1 MKNKYE
7 HMNIKD
13 IIEQKLSEVILNV
26 YQLKDIKLEVQENKT
41 EFEGDFTIVTF
52 PLVKQLK
59 KNPESIGVELGEA
72 LTEQTELFES
82 FNVVKGFLNVKVKNQ
97 LFVDNFRSVSENFS
111 TIEKKNATVMVEY
124 SSPNTNKPLHLGHI
138 RNNLLGFSVAQ
149 ILKEAGYDVI
159 KTQII
164 NDRGIH
170 ICKSMLAWEKFGNG
184 ETPETTNTK
193 GDKFVGNYYVEF
205 DKNYKKE
212 IAGLVEQGVGEEQAK
227 KEAPVMKEAQ
237 KMLLDWENG
246 DEKVRALWAEMNS
259 WVYKGF
265 NETYK
270 RLGVDF
276 DQVQYESNTYI
287 LGKDLIQEGL
297 DKGVLYQKEDGS
309 VWCDLTDEGLDQK
322 LLLRSDG
329 TSVYMTQDL
338 GTAVERFKQ
347 NDIQKL
353 IYTVGNE
360 QDYHFQVLFKI
371 LKKLGYEWADQLYHL
386 SYGMVELPEGKM
398 KSREGTVVDADDLM
412 QEMYETAK
420 SKAQELGKLEN
431 LSEEEK
437 ETSYETVGLGALKYF
452 MLKVDPKKKML
463 FNPAESID
471 FNGNT
476 GPFIQY
482 TYARIQSLL
491 SKAGTLQAETAE
503 IELNQSEKELIMQLA
518 NFKTVVAKSAET
530 LSPALVANYVYDLV
544 KTYNSFYQNNPILNQ
559 EDEKIKQFRLNI
571 SDITAK
577 TIKKSLELL
586 GIGTVNRM

>member
-1 MKNKYE
+1 M
-7 HMNIKD
+7 
-13 IIEQKLSEVILNV
+13 
-26 YQLKDIKLEVQENKT
+26 DIKEYIRESIAQVVESVYGLQNITLEVQENKT
-41 EFEGDFTIVTF
+41 DFEGDFTVVIF

-59 KNPESIGVELGEA
+59 KSPDALGQEIGEA
-72 LTEQTELFES
+72 LINSSDFVEG
-82 FNVVKGFLNVKVKNQ
+82 FNVVKGFLNLKVKNKY
-97 LFVDNFRSVSENFS
+97 FIESFKAEERNFGTV
-111 TIEKKNATVMVEY
+111 TPKNQTVMVEY

-138 RNNLLGFSVAQ
+138 RNILLGYSVAQ

-159 KTQII
+159 KTQIV

-184 ETPETTNTK
+184 ETPADSGLK
-193 GDKFVGNYYVEF
+193 GDKLVGNYYVKF
-205 DKNYKKE
+205 DQEYKKE
-212 IAGLVEQGVGEEQAK
+212 IQHLVENGLGEDEAK
-227 KEAPVMKEAQ
+227 KQAPIFVEAQ
-237 KMLLDWENG
+237 KMLLDWEQENPQ
-246 DEKVRALWAEMNS
+246 VRELWQKMNQ
-259 WVYKGF
+259 WVYDGF
-265 NETYK
+265 GETYK

-276 DQVQYESNTYI
+276 DQIQYESNTYI

-297 DKGVLYQKEDGS
+297 SKGVLYQKEDGS
-309 VWCDLTDEGLDQK
+309 VWCDLSDEGLDQK

-371 LKKLGYEWADQLYHL
+371 LKKLGYDWAEHLYHL
-386 SYGMVELPEGKM
+386 SYGMVELPHGKM

-412 QEMYETAK
+412 QEMYLTAK
-420 SKAQELGKLEN
+420 EKAQELGKLEH
-431 LSEEEK
+431 LPEEDK
-437 ETSYETVGLGALKYF
+437 ERSYEIVGQGALKYY

-463 FNPAESID
+463 FNPEESID

-491 SKAGTLQAETAE
+491 EKAGYEPQDLAEDIE
-503 IELNQSEKELIMQLA
+503 INAYEKELITHLG
-518 NFKTVVAKSAET
+518 NFKTVVSKAAET
-530 LSPALVANYVYDLV
+530 LSPAQLANYIYDLV
-544 KTYNSFYQNNPILNQ
+544 KSYNSFYQNNPILNQ
-559 EDEKIKQFRLNI
+559 EDAAVKNLRLKL
-571 SDITAK
+571 SALTAK
-577 TIKKSLELL
+577 TIKRGLELL
-586 GIGTVNRM
+586 GIGVVNRM

>member
-1 MKNKYE
+1 M
-7 HMNIKD
+7 
-13 IIEQKLSEVILNV
+13 
-26 YQLKDIKLEVQENKT
+26 DIKEYIKESIAQVVESVYGLPNITLEVQENKT
-41 EFEGDFTIVTF
+41 DFEGDFTVVIF

-59 KNPESIGVELGEA
+59 KSPDALGQEIGEA
-72 LTEQTELFES
+72 IINSSDFVEG
-82 FNVVKGFLNVKVKNQ
+82 FNVVKGFLNLKVKNKY
-97 LFVDNFRSVSENFS
+97 FIESFKAEERNFGTV
-111 TIEKKNATVMVEY
+111 TPKNQTVMVEY

-138 RNNLLGFSVAQ
+138 RNILLGYSVAQ

-159 KTQII
+159 KTQIV

-184 ETPETTNTK
+184 ETPADSGLK
-193 GDKFVGNYYVEF
+193 GDKLVGNYYVKF
-205 DKNYKKE
+205 DQEYKKE
-212 IAGLVEQGVGEEQAK
+212 IQNLVENGLGEDEAK
-227 KEAPVMKEAQ
+227 KQAPIFVEAQ
-237 KMLLDWENG
+237 KMLLDWEKENPR
-246 DEKVRALWAEMNS
+246 VRELWQKMNQ
-259 WVYKGF
+259 WVYDGF
-265 NETYK
+265 GETYK

-276 DQVQYESNTYI
+276 DQIQYESNTYI

-297 DKGVLYQKEDGS
+297 SKGVLYQKEDGS
-309 VWCDLTDEGLDQK
+309 VWCDLSDEGLDQK

-371 LKKLGYEWADQLYHL
+371 LKKLGYDWAEHLYHL
-386 SYGMVELPEGKM
+386 SYGMVELPHGKM

-412 QEMYETAK
+412 QEMYLTAK
-420 SKAQELGKLEN
+420 EKAQELGKLEH
-431 LSEEEK
+431 LPEEDK
-437 ETSYETVGLGALKYF
+437 ERSYEIVGQGALKYY

-463 FNPAESID
+463 FNPEESID

-491 SKAGTLQAETAE
+491 EKASYEPQDLAEDIE
-503 IELNQSEKELIMQLA
+503 INAYEKELITHLG
-518 NFKTVVAKSAET
+518 NFKTVVSKAAET
-530 LSPALVANYVYDLV
+530 LSPAQLANYIYDLV
-544 KTYNSFYQNNPILNQ
+544 KLYNSFYQNNPILNQ
-559 EDEKIKQFRLNI
+559 EDAAVKNLRLKL
-571 SDITAK
+571 SSLTAK
-577 TIKKSLELL
+577 TIKRGLELL
-586 GIGTVNRM
+586 GIGVVNRM

>member
-1 MKNKYE
+1 MN
-7 HMNIKD
+7 MNIKD
-13 IIEQKLSEVILNV
+13 TLQQKISVIV
-26 YQLKDIKLEVQENKT
+26 KEIYQQNIPLEVQQNKT
-41 EFEGDFTIVTF
+41 DFEGDFTVVIF
-52 PLVKQLK
+52 PLVKLAK
-59 KNPESIGVELGEA
+59 KSPDVLGNELGE
-72 LTEQTELFES
+72 ELKKQGAIENY
-82 FNVVKGFLNVKVKNQ
+82 NVVKGFLNLTINNEAFVQNFKEIKSDFDFKESKNQ
-97 LFVDNFRSVSENFS
+97 
-111 TIEKKNATVMVEY
+111 TVMVEY

-149 ILKEAGYDVI
+149 ILKEAGYNVV

-184 ETPETTNTK
+184 ETPESTGLK
-193 GDKFVGNYYVEF
+193 GDKLVGNYYVEF
-205 DKNYKKE
+205 DKNYKAQISELK
-212 IAGLVEQGVGEEQAK
+212 EQGLDEETAK
-227 KEAPVMKEAQ
+227 KQAPIIQEAQ
-237 KMLLDWENG
+237 KMLLDWEQNKSEVRNLW
-246 DEKVRALWAEMNS
+246 EKMNS
-259 WVYKGF
+259 WVYEGF

-287 LGKDLIQEGL
+287 LGKDIIEDGL
-297 DKGVLYQKEDGS
+297 AKGVFFKKDDNS
-309 VWCDLTDEGLDQK
+309 VWIDLTEDGLDQK
-322 LLLRSDG
+322 LVLRGDG

-360 QDYHFQVLFKI
+360 QDYHFQVLFLI
-371 LKKLGYEWADQLYHL
+371 LKKLGFDWANQLYHL

-412 QEMYETAK
+412 QEMYVTAK
-420 SKAQELGKLEN
+420 EKSEELGKLEG
-431 LSEEEK
+431 LSDDEK
-437 ETSYETVGLGALKYF
+437 EKSYEIVGLGALKYF

-491 SKAGTLQAETAE
+491 NRANFVKNDFGNYEPNA
-503 IELNQSEKELIMQLA
+503 SEKELIMQLS
-518 NFKTVVAKSAET
+518 NYKEVVERAAET
-530 LSPALVANYVYDLV
+530 LSPAQVANYVYDLV
-544 KTYNSFYQNNPILNQ
+544 KSYNSFYQNNPIMNL
-559 EDEKIKQFRLNI
+559 EDENAKQFKLQI
-571 SDITAK
+571 SDLTAK
-577 TIKKSLELL
+577 TIKKSLNLL
-586 GIGTVNRM
+586 GINVVNRM